1 MIHDDDGNPQYVVF
15 TDAERRIFKP
25 KEKLTVSQWAERH
38 RWVAKGPA
46 QGLWTND
53 LTQYLVGPM
62 DAWNLPWVQK
72 IIMCFAPQTGKSQA
86 AINCMCYAV
95 DQDPGPGM
103 YVMPDE
109 KAVKRISRRQI
120 IPSLKSSPRVAEL
133 LGKKA
138 DDVSTLSINFTHGM
152 DIMMAWASSPAVMAS
167 ESVRYIFFDEPGKY
181 PEFSGKEAD
190 PFSLGEMRTN
200 AYPFTKKILYFSTP
214 AEDGD
219 AFSRLL
225 EEEVEVMHH
234 YEVPC
239 PICGTFQKMEFPSI
253 HWPKGS
259 QADHRTVV
267 RKKSARYTCTK
278 CGMDWDDIDRNRA
291 VKLGKWVPEKEI
303 KRPVAVG
310 FHLPSWYS
318 PFVSLSDVAAA
329 FLKGLQDPAKMMAFD
344 TQHKAVPYKPV
355 MATTDEGNLLKHKT
369 EIPPGVVPKDAV
381 ALTCGIDMQL
391 LNFYYVVRA
400 WDKDLTSWLIQ
411 YGTLSTWDDVENLVF
426 NTRFPVQDSSETK
439 GIFRAA
445 LDTGGGVNADDDW
458 TRTEEAYEWL
468 RDNSRGVIFGIKG
481 ASKTQFQKVQV
492 KLMDKMPRS
501 NKPIPGGLELRL
513 LDTHQLKDLLHY
525 RIARKE
531 ADPETGRPAE
541 KQRFYLHSET
551 DLKYA
556 KQFLAEEKRRDKKTK
571 KITWKQIGGRDN
583 HLLDCEVYAAA
594 CADSAWTPS
603 IRYLAKAQER
613 KKDAPKPKSDPKP
626 EVQDVRQRI
635 TGNRNRPSWYNKR

>member
-1 MIHDDDGNPQYVVF
+1 MTAEVIQF
-15 TDAERRIFKP
+15 SEAERRIFKA
-25 KEKLTVSQWAERH
+25 KEKVTVSQWAERH
-38 RWVAKGPA
+38 RRVSKGPA
-46 QGLWTND
+46 QGQWTND
-53 LTQYLVGPM
+53 LTPYLVEPM
-62 DAWNLPWVQK
+62 DAWNHPWVQK
-72 IIMCFAPQTGKSQA
+72 IFLCFAPQTGKTQV
-86 AINCMCYAV
+86 AINCMQYVA
-95 DQDPGPGM
+95 DQDPGPAM

-120 IPSLKSSPRVAEL
+120 LPALKSTPRIAEL
-133 LGKKA
+133 LSQKA
-138 DDVSTLSINFTHGM
+138 DDVSTLSINFTNGM
-152 DIMMAWASSPAVMAS
+152 DIMMAWATSPAVMAS
-167 ESVRYIFFDEPGKY
+167 ESVRYLFFDEPGKY
-181 PEFSGKEAD
+181 PEFAGKEAD
-190 PFSLGEMRTN
+190 PISLGEVRTN

-219 AFSRLL
+219 AFSRLMA
-225 EEEVEVMHH
+225 EDVELMHH

-239 PICGTFQKMEFPSI
+239 PICDTFQKMEFPSI

-259 QADHRTVV
+259 QADPKTVV
-267 RKKSARYTCTK
+267 SRKSARYTCTK

-291 VKLGKWVPEKEI
+291 VKMGRWVPEKEI
-303 KRPVAVG
+303 NRPVAVG
-310 FHLPSWYS
+310 YHLPSWYS
-318 PFVSLSDVAAA
+318 PFISLSDVAAA

-355 MATTDEGNLLKHKT
+355 IATTDETKLLEHKT
-369 EIPPGVVPKDAV
+369 DLPPGLVPKEAV
-381 ALTCGIDMQL
+381 ALTCGIDMQKS
-391 LNFYYVVRA
+391 NFYFVVRA

-411 YGTLSTWDDVENLVF
+411 YGTLSSWDDVEKLVF
-426 NTRFPVQDSSETK
+426 DTRYPVQDSTETK

-468 RDNSRGVIFGIKG
+468 RDNSRGVVFGIKG
-481 ASKTQFQKVQV
+481 ASKSQFQKVQV
-492 KLMDKMPRS
+492 KIMDKMPRS

-525 RIARKE
+525 RLTRKE
-531 ADPETGRPAE
+531 ANPDTERPADH
-541 KQRFYLHSET
+541 QRFYLHSET

-583 HLLDCEVYAAA
+583 HLFDCEVYAAA
-594 CADSAWTPS
+594 CADSSWTPS
-603 IRYLAKAQER
+603 IRYLAKIEE
-613 KKDAPKPKSDPKP
+613 KKREAPKPKEIPKA
-626 EVQDVRQRI
+626 ESQDVRQKL